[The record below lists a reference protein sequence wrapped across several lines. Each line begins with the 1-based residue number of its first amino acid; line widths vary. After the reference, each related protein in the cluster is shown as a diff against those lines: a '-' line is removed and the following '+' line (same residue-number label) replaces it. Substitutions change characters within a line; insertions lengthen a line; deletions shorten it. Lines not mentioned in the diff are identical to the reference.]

1 MQQQKHNDHITNFK
15 LKCDEDIKREYGML
29 ADFTKETKQ
38 LLQDV
43 INNQDNVQKN
53 IEMGFTRL
61 HEQMVNEFYRNID
74 HQSFINM
81 VDKKFD
87 HLNDVFT
94 KCIDSKPRK
103 VFKDTG
109 ENTIE
114 HFIYDSD
121 GFEQHAGNSKH
132 ELEYVFKVMGDFNT
146 ERPKDKKKD
155 PRRLGRTTSSKTS
168 A

>member
-1 MQQQKHNDHITNFK
+1 MQQQKFNDHITNFK
-15 LKCDEDIKREYGML
+15 LKCDESDREYDML
-29 ADFTKETKQ
+29 VNFTKETKQ

-43 INNQDNVQKN
+43 LKNQEHVQKN
-53 IEMGFTRL
+53 IDVGFKHL
-61 HEQMVNEFYRNID
+61 HEQMANEFYKNID
-74 HQSFINM
+74 HQSFMNM

-94 KCIDSKPRK
+94 KCIDFKPHK

-121 GFEQHAGNSKH
+121 GFEQYTGNSKH
-132 ELEYVFKVMGDFNT
+132 ELEYDFKDMGDFNT
-146 ERPKDKKKD
+146 ERPKDENTVFNILD
-155 PRRLGRTTSSKTS
+155 V
-168 A
+168 